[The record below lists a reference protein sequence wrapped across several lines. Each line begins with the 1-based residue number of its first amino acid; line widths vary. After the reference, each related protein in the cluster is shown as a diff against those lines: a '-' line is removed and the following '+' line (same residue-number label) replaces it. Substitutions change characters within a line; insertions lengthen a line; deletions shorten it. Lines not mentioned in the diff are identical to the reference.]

1 METTPLQNEIQDRK
15 RPFTLTKSKRVSCLQ
30 IMRFLHICQ
39 CYCILS
45 FLPHWVEFIFF
56 YFFFLFLYCL
66 LFTSVLSSCAKKLTT
81 HLYHSLYAWISVR
94 FGLWGVIMQEWKLKL
109 KFHAWMGMSCERD
122 VDFSYKYLCFIYIY
136 IGTKKCFFSF
146 RI

>member
-1 METTPLQNEIQDRK
+1 MADNRPMETTPLQNEIQDRK

-66 LFTSVLSSCAKKLTT
+66 LFTSVLSSCAKKTDDT
-81 HLYHSLYAWISVR
+81 SLSLSLRVNICTVWTLRRNYA
-94 FGLWGVIMQEWKLKL
+94 GVKAKA
-109 KFHAWMGMSCERD
+109 KVSCMNGD
-122 VDFSYKYLCFIYIY
+122 VL
-136 IGTKKCFFSF
+136 
-146 RI
+146 